1 LARQRV
7 TGLVAIL
14 FVGFAVLLGSFN
26 VSAADFK
33 LHQPV
38 PNVSVMNRGELLFEN
53 GKPVYQPWSSAKL
66 GGKVRVLLHL
76 AGRIAAKKE
85 NQPLTDALQNA
96 HFPRDRYQTTLIV
109 NTDDAIP
116 GSAMFVRAS
125 LESSKQEAPW
135 SQFIIDDDGAAAKAW
150 QLRQQGSAV
159 VVLDK
164 DGKVQFAKDGALT
177 KAEVQ
182 QVMSMLNNLLEGSSQ
197 T

>member
-1 LARQRV
+1 MWVQRLLI
-7 TGLVAIL
+7 TFLITLV
-14 FVGFAVLLGSFN
+14 GTMSLLTSWQA
-26 VSAADFK
+26 AADNFK

-38 PNVSVMNRGELLFEN
+38 PTVSVMSRGELLVEN

-76 AGRIAAKKE
+76 AGRLAAKKE
-85 NQPLTDALQNA
+85 NQPLTDALQSA
-96 HFPRDRYQTTLIV
+96 RFPRDRYQTTLIV

-125 LESSKQEAPW
+125 LESSKQDSPW
-135 SQFIIDDDGAAAKAW
+135 SQFIIDDNGAAAKAW

-164 DGKVQFAKDGALT
+164 QGKVQFAKEGALSP
-177 KAEVQ
+177 AEVQ
-182 QVMSMLNNLLEGSSQ
+182 HVMSLVQSLLGEPNPA
-197 T
+197 